1 MIPLSHAQ
9 RRLWF
14 LSRDGDPGGLHNIP
28 VALRLHGDLDHD
40 ALTAALADVTDRHE
54 ALRTVFPHTDG
65 VPRQHVLDPG
75 TAPPR
80 TVTAPADEHRA
91 RARQEAA
98 TPFDPATEPPL
109 RAHLFTD
116 RAQDHCLLLV
126 LHHIAGDGASLD
138 VLLRDLSAAYTARV
152 LGGEPDWPELPVQYP
167 DYALWRH
174 DVLGDPD
181 DPDSEHRRQLDH
193 RALALAGLPE
203 EHTLPTDRPRPAVAS
218 YRGAVVTAEAGTAA
232 HTRLAGLARDRRATV
247 FMAVQAAFATLLTRL
262 GAGTDLALGCPVDSR
277 DDEALEHLVGL
288 FVDTVVV
295 RADTS
300 GDPAFTDVLDRVR
313 DAALDAHAHRDVPFD
328 ALVERL
334 NPPRSPG
341 RHPLFQIAVAG
352 RRDTGAE
359 PVLPGLR
366 VRTEAVRTATAK
378 FDLTLEVDER
388 HDPDSGRPAGIGLAL
403 EYAADLFDA
412 ATAQRLLDR
421 LTVLLDVVAADP
433 AAPIAAHDLLTP
445 EERAALTHGW
455 QGAPAVPHD
464 TTVHALFAERA
475 AAHPDRTAAVHGD
488 RETSYGAL
496 DALSDRVAARLAD
509 LGVRPGETVAVL
521 MDRSVELIAACLGVL
536 KAGAA
541 YLPLDA
547 RAPRARSASVVS
559 AAGASVLLTD
569 PGTEVD
575 GLGARHTLRLGA
587 GDDGGLPFDA
597 GVSAG
602 AGDAGTYADGLGVR
616 HASRLGGGGVLPLE
630 AVRSAGAGDVAV
642 YADGLG
648 VSHTPRLGT
657 GHDSGPSAHA
667 VRRVRAGGR
676 PDDLA
681 YVMYTSGS
689 TGTPKG
695 VAVAH
700 REVVALALDRRWRGG
715 AHERVL
721 FRSPHAFD
729 ASTYELWVP
738 LLNGGLVVVAPP
750 GDLDV
755 LGLARLIGEQ
765 RVTGTFLTATLFN
778 ELADRCPERLGTLR
792 EVMTGGEAASLAAV
806 RRVREHCP
814 DTTVTNG
821 YGPTE
826 TTTFA
831 AVFPLAP
838 GSDAPA
844 GQVPIGRPLDGTRL
858 HVLDDRLALVPPG
871 VTGELYIA
879 GAGLAQGYLGRP
891 GLTAERFTA
900 CPYGPPGTRMYR
912 TGDLARW
919 TADGQI
925 EYLGRAD
932 RQLKIRGLRIEPGE
946 IENVLAGHPD
956 VGRAAVT
963 VVPTPAGPVLAGY
976 AVPAEGRRPDPVALR
991 EHLRAEL
998 PDWMVPLT
1006 VTVLD
1011 RFPTTP
1017 NGKTDLAAL
1026 PAPGPAAG
1034 DRPHQAPRNDAE
1046 RALAALWERML
1057 GAERIGVHDDFFA
1070 LGGHSLLATR
1080 LLAEMRSL
1088 LGATVTV
1095 RRFFAG
1101 PTVA

>member
-14 LSRDGDPGGLHNIP
+14 LCRDGDPGGLHNIP
-28 VALRLHGDLDHD
+28 VGLRLRGDLDRA

-54 ALRTVFPHTDG
+54 ALRTVFPHEDG

-75 TAPPR
+75 TARAPA
-80 TVTAPADEHRA
+80 VTDAPADEHPDRA
-91 RARQEAA
+91 REAA
-98 TPFDPATEPPL
+98 ARPFDLAAEPPL

-116 RAQDHCLLLV
+116 GDRDHHLLLV

-138 VLLRDLSAAYTARV
+138 VLLSDLSAAYTAR
-152 LGGEPDWPELPVQYP
+152 LTGREPDWPELPVQYP

-181 DPDSEHRRQLDH
+181 DPDSEHARQLDH
-193 RALALAGLPE
+193 RARALAGLPE
-203 EHTLPTDRPRPAVAS
+203 EHTLPTDRPRPATAS
-218 YRGAVVTAEAGTAA
+218 HRGAVVTAGTGAPA
-232 HTRLAGLARDRRATV
+232 HARLAGLARDRRATV
-247 FMAVQAAFATLLTRL
+247 FMTVQAAFAALLTRL
-262 GAGTDLALGCPVDSR
+262 GAGTDLALGCPVDGR

-300 GDPAFTDVLDRVR
+300 GDPAFTDLLDRVR

-334 NPPRSPG
+334 NPPRAPG

-352 RRDTGAE
+352 RRDTGGE

-366 VRTEAVRTATAK
+366 TRTDAVRTPTAK

-388 HDPDSGRPAGIGLAL
+388 SDAADRPAGIGLTL
-403 EYAADLFDA
+403 EYATDLFDA
-412 ATAQRLLDR
+412 DTARRLLDR
-421 LTVLLDVVAADP
+421 LVLLLDAVAADP
-433 AAPIAAHDLLTP
+433 AAPVAAHDLLTP
-445 EERAALTHGW
+445 DERAAVAEDW
-455 QGAPAVPHD
+455 QGAPAAPHD
-464 TTVHALFAERA
+464 TTVHALFARRA
-475 AAHPDRTAAVHGD
+475 AAHPERTAAVCGD

-496 DALSDRVAARLAD
+496 DALADRTAARLAAA
-509 LGVRPGETVAVL
+509 GVRPGDTVALL

-547 RAPRARSASVVS
+547 RAPRARSAAVVS
-559 AAGASVLLTD
+559 GAGATVLVTD
-569 PGTEVD
+569 PGTD
-575 GLGARHTLRLGA
+575 T
-587 GDDGGLPFDA
+587 
-597 GVSAG
+597 
-602 AGDAGTYADGLGVR
+602 DGLGVR
-616 HASRLGGGGVLPLE
+616 HVLHFGAE
-630 AVRSAGAGDVAV
+630 GTAGTAAH
-642 YADGLG
+642 DGTAALA
-648 VSHTPRLGT
+648 P
-657 GHDSGPSAHA
+657 GH
-667 VRRVRAGGR
+667 

-700 REVVALALDRRWRGG
+700 REVVALALDGHWRGG
-715 AHERVL
+715 AHDRVL

-738 LLNGGLVVVAPP
+738 LLTGGLVVVAPP

-755 LGLARLIGEQ
+755 PGLARLIGDR

-792 EVMTGGEAASLAAV
+792 EVMTGGEAASPAAV
-806 RRVREHCP
+806 RRVRAHCP
-814 DTTVTNG
+814 DTTVTNA

-831 AVFPLAP
+831 ALFPLAP
-838 GSDAPA
+838 GDDDPA
-844 GQVPIGRPLDGTRL
+844 GQVPVGRPLDGTRL
-858 HVLDDRLALVPPG
+858 HVLDDRLAPVPPG
-871 VTGELYIA
+871 VTGELYVA
-879 GAGLAQGYLGRP
+879 GAGLARGYLGRP

-919 TADGQI
+919 TRDGRV

-932 RQLKIRGLRIEPGE
+932 RQIKIRGMRIEPGE
-946 IENVLAGHPD
+946 VENVLAGHPD

-976 AVPAEGRRPDPVALR
+976 AVPAEGRRPDPAALR
-991 EHLRAEL
+991 AHLRGEL
-998 PDWMVPLT
+998 PDWTVPLT

-1011 RFPTTP
+1011 RFPVTP
-1017 NGKTDLAAL
+1017 NGKIDTAAL

-1034 DRPHQAPRNDAE
+1034 ERSHQAPRDATE
-1046 RALAALWERML
+1046 RALATLWERLL
-1057 GAERIGVHDDFFA
+1057 GVERVGVHDDFFA

-1080 LLAEMRSL
+1080 LLAEVRSL
-1088 LGATVTV
+1088 LGAAVTV
-1095 RRFFAG
+1095 RAFFAG
-1101 PTVA
+1101 PTVAGLAQSVTAAGTAPADEPPVVRRARRAARA

>member
-14 LSRDGDPGGLHNIP
+14 LSRDGDSGGLHNIP
-28 VALRLHGDLDHD
+28 VGLRLRGDLDRA

-54 ALRTVFPHTDG
+54 ALRTVFPHEDG
-65 VPRQHVLDPG
+65 VPHQRVLDPG
-75 TAPPR
+75 TAPPCA
-80 TVTAPADEHRA
+80 VTAAPADEHPRRA
-91 RARQEAA
+91 REAA
-98 TPFDPATEPPL
+98 VPSFDPATEPPL

-116 RAQDHCLLLV
+116 RAQDHYLLLV

-138 VLLRDLSAAYTARV
+138 VLLRDLSAAYTARL

-181 DPDSEHRRQLDH
+181 DPDSEHSRQLDH
-193 RALALAGLPE
+193 RARALAGLPE

-218 YRGAVVTAEAGTAA
+218 HRGAVVTAEAGAAA
-232 HTRLAGLARDRRATV
+232 HAGLAGLARDRRATV

-262 GAGTDLALGCPVDSR
+262 GAGTDLALGCPVDGR
-277 DDEALEHLVGL
+277 EDEALEHLVGL

-313 DAALDAHAHRDVPFD
+313 DAALDAHACRDVPFD

-334 NPPRSPG
+334 NPLRSPG

-352 RRDTGAE
+352 RRDTGGA

-366 VRTEAVRTATAK
+366 ARTEPVRTATAK
-378 FDLTLEVDER
+378 FDLTLEVEER
-388 HDPDSGRPAGIGLAL
+388 HDTDGGRPAGIGLAL

-421 LTVLLDVVAADP
+421 LALLLDAVAAAP

-445 EERAALTHGW
+445 EERAAVTDGW
-455 QGAPAVPHD
+455 QGPPAVPHD

-475 AAHPDRTAAVHGD
+475 AAHPDRTAAVCGD
-488 RETSYGAL
+488 REASYGAL
-496 DALSDRVAARLAD
+496 DALSDRVAARLGA
-509 LGVRPGETVAVL
+509 LGVRPGERVAVL

-547 RAPRARSASVVS
+547 RAPRARSAAVVS
-559 AAGASVLLTD
+559 GAGASVLVTD
-569 PGTEVD
+569 PGTDTD
-575 GLGARHTLRLGA
+575 GLGVRHTLRLGA
-587 GDDGGLPFDA
+587 GDGGHDGDGGVVPT
-597 GVSAG
+597 
-602 AGDAGTYADGLGVR
+602 GTVRPARAD
-616 HASRLGGGGVLPLE
+616 
-630 AVRSAGAGDVAV
+630 
-642 YADGLG
+642 
-648 VSHTPRLGT
+648 
-657 GHDSGPSAHA
+657 
-667 VRRVRAGGR
+667 GR

-681 YVMYTSGS
+681 YVLYTSGS

-700 REVVALALDRRWRGG
+700 REVVALALDRHWRDG
-715 AHERVL
+715 AHDRVL

-755 LGLARLIGEQ
+755 PGLARLIGEQ

-778 ELADRCPERLGTLR
+778 ELADRCPQRLGTLR
-792 EVMTGGEAASLAAV
+792 EVMTGGEAASPAAV

-814 DTTVTNG
+814 GTTVTNA

-838 GSDAPA
+838 GREAPA

-858 HVLDDRLALVPPG
+858 HVLDDRLAPVPPG

-900 CPYGPPGTRMYR
+900 CPSGPPGTRMYR

-932 RQLKIRGLRIEPGE
+932 RQIKIRGLRIEPAE

-976 AVPAEGRRPDPVALR
+976 AVPAGGRRPDPVALR
-991 EHLRAEL
+991 EHLRTEL

-1011 RFPTTP
+1011 RFPVTA

-1034 DRPHQAPRNDAE
+1034 ERLHQAPRNDAE
-1046 RALAALWERML
+1046 RALTALWERML
-1057 GAERIGVHDDFFA
+1057 GAERVGVHDDFFA

-1080 LLAEMRSL
+1080 LLAEVRSL
-1088 LGATVTV
+1088 LGAAVTV

-1101 PTVA
+1101 PTVAQLAEAAATAAATTPADEPPVARRARRPSLA

>member
-14 LSRDGDPGGLHNIP
+14 LCRDGDPGGLHNIP
-28 VALRLHGDLDHD
+28 VGLHLHGDLDRA
-40 ALTAALADVTDRHE
+40 ALTAALTDVTDRHE
-54 ALRTVFPHTDG
+54 ALRTVFPHRDG
-65 VPRQHVLDPG
+65 VPHQHVLDPG
-75 TAPPR
+75 TVPSC
-80 TVTAPADEHRA
+80 TVTAVPAAEHRSLA
-91 RARQEAA
+91 REAA
-98 TPFDPATEPPL
+98 TPSFDLAAEPPL

-116 RAQDHCLLLV
+116 GAQDHYLLLV

-138 VLLRDLSAAYTARV
+138 VLLRDLAAAYTARI
-152 LGGEPDWPELPVQYP
+152 LGADPDWPELPVQYP

-181 DPDSEHRRQLDH
+181 NPHSEHSRQLDH
-193 RALALAGLPE
+193 RARALAGLPE

-218 YRGAVVTAEAGTAA
+218 HRGAVVTAEAHAVT

-247 FMAVQAAFATLLTRL
+247 FMAVQAAFAALLTRL
-262 GAGTDLALGCPVDSR
+262 GAGTDLALGCPVDGR

-341 RHPLFQIAVAG
+341 RHPLFQLAVAG
-352 RRDTGAE
+352 RRDTGGA

-366 VRTEAVRTATAK
+366 VRTEPVRTATAK

-388 HDPDSGRPAGIGLAL
+388 HDPGDGRPTGIGLAL
-403 EYAADLFDA
+403 EHAADLFDT

-421 LTVLLDVVAADP
+421 LTVLLDAVAADP
-433 AAPIAAHDLLTP
+433 AAPIALHDLLTP
-445 EERAALTHGW
+445 EERAAVTDGW

-464 TTVHALFAERA
+464 TTVHALFAERS
-475 AAHPDRTAAVHGD
+475 AAHPERTAAVCGD
-488 RETSYGAL
+488 REASYGAL
-496 DALSDRVAARLAD
+496 DALSDRVAARLGA
-509 LGVRPGETVAVL
+509 LGVRPGATVAVL
-521 MDRSVELIAACLGVL
+521 MDRSVELIAVCLGVL

-547 RAPRARSASVVS
+547 RAPRARSASVLT
-559 AAGASVLLTD
+559 AADVTVLVTD
-569 PGTEVD
+569 PGADTA
-575 GLGARHTLRLGA
+575 GLGVRHTLRLDDDLAMHGVDS
-587 GDDGGLPFDA
+587 GDGG
-597 GVSAG
+597 
-602 AGDAGTYADGLGVR
+602 DGEGPHR
-616 HASRLGGGGVLPLE
+616 AEPTGPGPTSRT
-630 AVRSAGAGDVAV
+630 
-642 YADGLG
+642 
-648 VSHTPRLGT
+648 H
-657 GHDSGPSAHA
+657 
-667 VRRVRAGGR
+667 GR

-721 FRSPHAFD
+721 MRSPHAFD
-729 ASTYELWVP
+729 ASSYELWVP

-755 LGLARLIGEQ
+755 PGLARLIGEQ

-792 EVMTGGEAASLAAV
+792 EVMTGGEAASPAAV

-814 DTTVTNG
+814 DTTVTNA

-831 AVFPLAP
+831 VLFPLAP
-838 GSDAPA
+838 GQEMPA

-858 HVLDDRLALVPPG
+858 HVLDDRLAPVPPG

-879 GAGLAQGYLGRP
+879 GAGLARGYLGRP

-900 CPYGPPGTRMYR
+900 CPSGPPGTRMYR

-919 TADGQI
+919 TADGRI

-932 RQLKIRGLRIEPGE
+932 RQIKIRGLRIEPGE
-946 IENVLAGHPD
+946 IETVLAGHPD

-976 AVPAEGRRPDPVALR
+976 AVPAEGRRPDPAALR
-991 EHLRAEL
+991 EHLRTEL
-998 PDWMVPLT
+998 PDYMVPLT

-1011 RFPTTP
+1011 RFPVTP
-1017 NGKTDLAAL
+1017 NGKIDLVAL
-1026 PAPGPAAG
+1026 PAPGPAT
-1034 DRPHQAPRNDAE
+1034 REQPYQAPRNDTE
-1046 RALAALWERML
+1046 RALADLWERLL
-1057 GAERIGVHDDFFA
+1057 GAERVGVHDDFFA

-1080 LLAEMRSL
+1080 LLAETRSL
-1088 LGATVTV
+1088 LGANVTV
-1095 RRFFAG
+1095 RHFFAG
-1101 PTVA
+1101 PTVARLAEAATSAAATAPTDDPPVVRRARRPSPA